1 MPLSRKYCRSKK
13 RKSKSHKYICK
24 KYKLLKRSKKTCRR
38 RSRKDYGNI
47 FRRKK
52 EIPEKFEDASS
63 IILFVKPSKRI
74 KLSNAQYKRIQDWT
88 REQLRKKKS
97 RK

>member
-24 KYKLLKRSKKTCRR
+24 KYKLSKSPKRRR

-47 FRRKK
+47 FGKRK

-63 IILFVKPSKRI
+63 LIIYDNSDKTKERI
-74 KLSNAQYKRIQDWT
+74 KLSNAQYKLIQDWT
-88 REQLRKKKS
+88 KEELRRIKKK
-97 RK
+97 